1 MLNGTERFREDQH
14 LLVEF
19 VPVLCR
25 HLAES
30 HMISISITS
39 ISINISVIYCL
50 LELNTLC
57 DIMSIC
63 RVRFSSVSPPGRKIS
78 KIIRADLNLQID
90 RATSLPLEPVLGG
103 YKKHTPR
110 QRNT

>member
-1 MLNGTERFREDQH
+1 VLNGTERFREDQH

-39 ISINISVIYCL
+39 ISINISV
-50 LELNTLC
+50 
-57 DIMSIC
+57 IMSIC